1 MQRKQHTAR
10 SLRRAARAARCVAG
24 DDVAVAVLIRALA
37 APLAPVSAEREALRV
52 GPLSARLAAEHG
64 LRLDELLAL
73 GPDEL
78 IDLFWPDQPARAV
91 GAGASR
97 F

>member
-1 MQRKQHTAR
+1 MRRRLHTAR
-10 SLRRAARAARCVAG
+10 SLRRAARAARCLAG
-24 DDVAVAVLIRALA
+24 DDVAAVILIRALCWPPAPSSA
-37 APLAPVSAEREALRV
+37 ARDAV
-52 GPLSARLAAEHG
+52 GVGLLPAHLAAEHG
-64 LRLDELLAL
+64 LTPDELLAL